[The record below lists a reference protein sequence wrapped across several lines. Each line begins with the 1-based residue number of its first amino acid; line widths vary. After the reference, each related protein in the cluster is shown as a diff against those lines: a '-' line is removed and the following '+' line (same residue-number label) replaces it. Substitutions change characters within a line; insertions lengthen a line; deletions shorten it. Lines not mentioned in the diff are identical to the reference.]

1 MNKCPICQAAID
13 GSVERDGREE
23 YDCPKC
29 GRTWFARDANG
40 EEFQSVSRRVTLT
53 KMPEKGDLMSDVIKA
68 AE

>member
-1 MNKCPICQAAID
+1 MDKCPICQAPLD
-13 GSVERDGREE
+13 EGVERTGRVE
-23 YDCPKC
+23 YDCQKC
-29 GRTWFARDANG
+29 GRIWFARDANG